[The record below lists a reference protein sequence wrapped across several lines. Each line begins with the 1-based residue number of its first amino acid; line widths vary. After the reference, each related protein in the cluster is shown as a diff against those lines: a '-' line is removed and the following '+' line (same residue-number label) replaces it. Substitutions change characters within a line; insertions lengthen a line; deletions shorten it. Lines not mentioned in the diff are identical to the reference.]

1 MKPIL
6 IINKPHPVFFD
17 LLETAGFPYEED
29 YTSDYEALLE
39 KIGAYSGLVL
49 RSRVS
54 LDRNFI
60 AAASGLKFIAREG
73 VGLDHIDLKACEE
86 YQIPVIISPEG
97 SRDTV
102 GEHAIGMLLNLMN
115 HLNRCNTQV
124 SKGQWLRE
132 ENRAT
137 ELKGKTVGLIG
148 YGNMGQSFARKVSG
162 FEVEVLAYDKYRKD
176 YGDEFAKAVDLSTL
190 QKNADIIS
198 IHIPLDEFNKY
209 FIDRAFFKALSK
221 SVFLINTARGLVL
234 ETAALVEAMKD
245 GQVKAAA
252 LDVLEYEDSSFDKL
266 LDLEKLKA
274 ENADYRYLVESDQV
288 LLSPHIA
295 GWSFESKKK
304 HAEVL
309 YVKISQLLD
318 C

>member
-86 YQIPVIISPEG
+86 YQISVIISPEG

-176 YGDEFAKAVDLSTL
+176 YGDEFAKAVDLSIL

-198 IHIPLDEFNKY
+198 IHIPLDEFNEY
-209 FIDRAFFKALSK
+209 FIDRTFFEALSK

-252 LDVLEYEDSSFDKL
+252 LDVLERALAIQE
-266 LDLEKLKA
+266 LEFG
-274 ENADYRYLVESDQV
+274 SD
-288 LLSPHIA
+288 IA
-295 GWSFESKKK
+295 M
-304 HAEVL
+304 APAPR
-309 YVKISQLLD
+309 
-318 C
+318 